1 MCSNKVSS
9 CVQESIWYVWGN
21 MRWFKSLKITE
32 VKITEVMKS
41 PGPSKKKKS
50 DFWGPIT
57 DHDKGFPW
65 WALRG
70 KLPCPRTLVAVPEGS
85 WVKTSGPLG
94 SPSLSH
100 LCIPREVLL
109 FLLGLFIWGPEQTSS
124 GTPFRRRRE
133 TPYSSTP
140 SPSLFP
146 ALTTSG
152 SCWAFC
158 SGLTQQHRADPNLCW
173 PTWHQRPCRRE
184 SERRGVS
191 AFFSVSFCLYHYGK

>member
-41 PGPSKKKKS
+41 PGPSKKKKWFLRPNHRS
-50 DFWGPIT
+50 WQRLSLVGLT
-57 DHDKGFPW
+57 GKA
-65 WALRG
+65 AL
-70 KLPCPRTLVAVPEGS
+70 PTRTLVAVPEGS

>member
-1 MCSNKVSS
+1 
-9 CVQESIWYVWGN
+9 

-41 PGPSKKKKS
+41 PGPSKKKKKWFLRPNHRS
-50 DFWGPIT
+50 WQRLSLVGLT
-57 DHDKGFPW
+57 GKA
-65 WALRG
+65 AL
-70 KLPCPRTLVAVPEGS
+70 PTRTLVAVPEGS

-100 LCIPREVLL
+100 LRIPHEVLL

-133 TPYSSTP
+133 TPYSSTL

-146 ALTTSG
+146 CPHHLRVLLGLLFWAHSTA
-152 SCWAFC
+152 SCWPKPM
-158 SGLTQQHRADPNLCW
+158 LTHLTPAPLQEGEWKEGSQCFLQCKLLFIPL
-173 PTWHQRPCRRE
+173 RE
-184 SERRGVS
+184 VMKG
-191 AFFSVSFCLYHYGK
+191 